1 MMSCCLRTL
10 SGSADADIP
19 SLRRQRGASLVVS
32 LLMLVAVLLLG
43 ISTAQIALMGEKSS
57 RNDRDRQIAF
67 QAAEAALMDA
77 EMDIEKSPD
86 TDKSRSALFSE
97 NPVLSDFAAGCGAGE
112 SNNKLGLCAT
122 ASLGAPPIW
131 LLIDFTDAASS
142 TTKTV
147 PFGKFTGQVLQTGKG
162 SLPSKPPRYI
172 IEAINYRA
180 AGEDASAQST
190 YFYRITAMGF
200 GARETTQAVL
210 QTFYRKI
217 DQ

>member
-1 MMSCCLRTL
+1 MKSCRFR
-10 SGSADADIP
+10 SGSAVGYPAG
-19 SLRRQRGASLVVS
+19 LRQQQGASLVVS

-43 ISTAQIALMGEKSS
+43 ISAAQIALQGEKSS

-86 TDKSRSALFSE
+86 ATKSRSALFSE
-97 NPVLSDFAAGCGAGE
+97 NPVLANFAAGCGAGE
-112 SNNKLGLCAT
+112 SNTNLGLCAT
-122 ASLGAPPIW
+122 ASPGAQPVW
-131 LLIDFTDAASS
+131 LLVDFTDADST

-147 PFGKFTGQVLQTGKG
+147 PFGKFTGQILQTGKG
-162 SLPSKPPRYI
+162 ALPSKPPRYI

-180 AGEDASAQST
+180 AGEDASVQGT

-200 GARETTQAVL
+200 GTRDTTQAVL
-210 QTFYRKI
+210 QGFYRKI
-217 DQ
+217 GQ

>member
-1 MMSCCLRTL
+1 MKSCRFR
-10 SGSADADIP
+10 SISAAGRIP
-19 SLRRQRGASLVVS
+19 GLQQQRGASLVVS

-43 ISTAQIALMGEKSS
+43 ISTAQIALQGEKSS
-57 RNDRDRQIAF
+57 RNDRDRQIAY

-86 TDKSRSALFSE
+86 TSKSRSALFSE
-97 NPVLSDFAAGCGAGE
+97 NPVLANFAAGCGAGD
-112 SNNKLGLCAT
+112 SNTNLGLCAT
-122 ASLGAPPIW
+122 ASPGAQPVW
-131 LLIDFTDAASS
+131 LLVDFTDTDG
-142 TTKTV
+142 TTAKTV
-147 PFGKFTGQVLQTGKG
+147 PFGKFTGQILQTGKG

-180 AGEDASAQST
+180 AGEDASVQST

-200 GARETTQAVL
+200 GARETTQSVL
-210 QTFYRKI
+210 QSFYRKI